1 MYEKELSALK
11 KSGRLRERRLF
22 SEKLIDLASN
32 DYLGMAHN
40 KKVFERA
47 VSRLRKSNV
56 FGAKASQL
64 VNGYHAIHREFE
76 RFLIKSRG
84 YEAAMTIGS
93 GFLGNLALFET
104 LPRKG
109 DLLLI
114 DEEYHASG
122 ILAAKTARSKVLFFA
137 HNDASDLEKKLKTRV
152 NRRFVAL
159 EGVYSMGGD
168 LVEKSVIETAKN
180 AGATL
185 ILDEAH
191 SIGVI
196 GENLTGVLEHY
207 GFNSQNVVLMGT
219 LGKSYGSYGAYIL
232 ASDEIIRFLQS
243 KAKPTI
249 YSTAPSLFDIAYA
262 REAARHIYSRRAVL
276 RKRIDRA
283 REIAALFG
291 YYSPSLILPIPLSSD
306 KEAIELQRKLLKEG
320 FLVGAIRRPTVKTPQ
335 LRVILREN
343 PATLKRFFRAL
354 KKNMDG

>member
-76 RFLIKSRG
+76 RFLIKTRG

-122 ILAAKTARSKVLFFA
+122 ILAAKTARAKVSFFA
-137 HNDASDLEKKLKTRV
+137 HNDASDLEKKLKTRA
-152 NRRFVAL
+152 NRRFVAI

-219 LGKSYGSYGAYIL
+219 LGKSYGSYG
-232 ASDEIIRFLQS
+232 
-243 KAKPTI
+243 
-249 YSTAPSLFDIAYA
+249 
-262 REAARHIYSRRAVL
+262 
-276 RKRIDRA
+276 
-283 REIAALFG
+283 
-291 YYSPSLILPIPLSSD
+291 
-306 KEAIELQRKLLKEG
+306 
-320 FLVGAIRRPTVKTPQ
+320 
-335 LRVILREN
+335 
-343 PATLKRFFRAL
+343 
-354 KKNMDG
+354 